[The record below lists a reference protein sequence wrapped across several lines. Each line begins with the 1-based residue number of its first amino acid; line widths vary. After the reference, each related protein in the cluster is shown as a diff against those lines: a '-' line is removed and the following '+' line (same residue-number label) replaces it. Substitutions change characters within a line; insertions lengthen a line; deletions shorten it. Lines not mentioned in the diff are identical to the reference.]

1 MQRLNDSAVDQG
13 RHHCAIQSTT
23 ANTYELVLTLI
34 MIMVMVL
41 MVVGELTVLHKY
53 LELEALLLGGGY
65 PQQVAT
71 LEQAYDIVREIYN
84 LCDFLSLKQIVCN
97 S

>member
-1 MQRLNDSAVDQG
+1 
-13 RHHCAIQSTT
+13 
-23 ANTYELVLTLI
+23 
-34 MIMVMVL
+34 MVL

-71 LEQAYDIVREIYN
+71 LEQAYDIVREISN
-84 LCDFLSLKQIVCN
+84 LCDFLSLKQIVVGLGKIWN
-97 S
+97 SIFGVSRRVNIE